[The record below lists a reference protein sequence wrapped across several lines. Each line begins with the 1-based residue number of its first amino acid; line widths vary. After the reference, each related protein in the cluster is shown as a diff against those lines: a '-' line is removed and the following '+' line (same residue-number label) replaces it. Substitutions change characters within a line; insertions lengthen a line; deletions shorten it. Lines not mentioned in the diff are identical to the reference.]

1 MRRVV
6 SGLAVALCLFGCSAE
21 VPVTFPIA
29 GDIYY
34 TGGESCKASAYFV
47 GLLMI
52 DRTVEPNRLVV
63 QDDQGAKTGIT
74 WRGWGYSFRMAGDEV
89 EVVDGWTVVATSGGR
104 YAIGGHHAGGGGFWA
119 CAGDVR
125 PA

>member
-6 SGLAVALCLFGCSAE
+6 AGLALTVCLVGCQAE
-21 VPVTFPIA
+21 VPPPFPIT

-34 TGGESCKASAYFV
+34 TSGQSCTASAYLV

-52 DRTVEPNRLVV
+52 DRSTQPDQLVV
-63 QDDQGAKTGIT
+63 EDDGGDKTGVT
-74 WRGWGYSFRMAGDEV
+74 WRGDYRFRMAGDEV
-89 EVVDGWTVVATSGGR
+89 EVVDGWRVVATSGRR
-104 YAIGGHHAGGGGFWA
+104 YAIGGRHDPAFHGFWA